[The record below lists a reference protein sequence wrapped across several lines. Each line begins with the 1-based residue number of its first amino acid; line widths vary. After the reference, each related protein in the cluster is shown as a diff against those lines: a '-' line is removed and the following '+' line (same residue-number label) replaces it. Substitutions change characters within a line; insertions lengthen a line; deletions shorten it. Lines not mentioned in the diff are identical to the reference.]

1 MKLMKRTSTTTFAL
15 LVSLFIPI
23 ALFFLAADRGAN
35 TGAIHEQ
42 NRRGRSDGFLRIC
55 RESLRFVA

>member
-15 LVSLFIPI
+15 LVSLLIPI

-35 TGAIHEQ
+35 TGAATSKTEKGTLINIGE
-42 NRRGRSDGFLRIC
+42 
-55 RESLRFVA
+55 